1 MQQQINRT
9 APAIM
14 RPKDACAYLGFGRT
28 KLHELHETDPTFP
41 RKIRFSTRVV
51 GWRKV
56 DLDAWLERKAK
67 QARGA
72 AA

>member
-1 MQQQINRT
+1 MKSNTPHAT
-9 APAIM
+9 AVL
-14 RPKDACAYLGFGRT
+14 RPKDASAYLGFGRT

-51 GWRKV
+51 GWRKA
-56 DLDAWLERKAK
+56 DLDAWLEQKAR
-67 QARGA
+67 QAKGA